1 MGQIEEELGRL
12 LLRTQVTHE
21 GEAYCPNPNIKNLP
35 KEFET
40 RVKIIQRYPEMRTV
54 QKIEYVKEIHHEE
67 RIIRVPKTRVIME
80 EVEHVDRVPAVR
92 DVPKTRIE
100 TFHRNGASD

>member
-1 MGQIEEELGRL
+1 
-12 LLRTQVTHE
+12 
-21 GEAYCPNPNIKNLP
+21 
-35 KEFET
+35 
-40 RVKIIQRYPEMRTV
+40 MRTV

-100 TFHRNGASD
+100 TFHR